1 MGESTKKSMGGLG
14 SNFFKKFGAMNAI
27 RSKSNQ
33 YMPEIEGYG
42 RGRNVKPF
50 YDDMDR
56 AYDNMR

>member
-1 MGESTKKSMGGLG
+1 MGGLG
-14 SNFFKKFGAMNAI
+14 SDFFKKFGAMNAI

-42 RGRNVKPF
+42 RGRNVKPL
-50 YDDMDR
+50 YDDMNR